1 MEHLMM
7 EWRYGTFDDGM
18 KIWNILMMVEDMEH
32 LMMVED
38 MEHLM
43 MEWRYGTFDDG

>member
-1 MEHLMM
+1 MVEDMEH
-7 EWRYGTFDDGM
+7 
-18 KIWNILMMVEDMEH
+18 LMMVEDMEH

-43 MEWRYGTFDDG
+43 TELRYGTFDDG